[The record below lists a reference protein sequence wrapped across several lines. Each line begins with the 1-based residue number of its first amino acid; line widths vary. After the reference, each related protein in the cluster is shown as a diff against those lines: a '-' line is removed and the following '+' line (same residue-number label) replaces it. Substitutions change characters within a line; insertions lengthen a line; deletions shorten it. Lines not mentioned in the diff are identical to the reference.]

1 MREVL
6 SISLSNEDKKKI
18 LSRAKKAG
26 LNVSAYILA
35 VLKEESDMISE
46 EELLLRAKG
55 AEKNYK
61 KGNVKELGS
70 LAELINDN

>member
-46 EELLLRAKG
+46 DELLLRAKE
-55 AEKNYK
+55 AEKNYR